1 MQTGLFFPYSWHL
14 DDEQTE
20 VTHIRAYGLD
30 ENNKNVCLRVD
41 DFTPYVY
48 IELPLQVQP
57 SNKKD

>member
-48 IELPLQVQP
+48 IELPLE
-57 SNKKD
+57 